1 MTPFLTAL
9 FTGTAQGA
17 IYALVSL
24 GLVLVWRGAGIV
36 NFAQMGQAMF
46 TTYIASQLIQHNFS
60 YWSAFFVA
68 LISGAALGALV
79 DLGLMRPLTSRKNSQ
94 LLNSQSMR
102 TTIPV
107 IASLGILGVL
117 KALAGI
123 LWAGEERG
131 FPSPVAPNAIKIGS
145 TNLAITGFDLFVIG
159 VVFLTLVI
167 TTIFFTKTGMG
178 LAMRASALNPEVTRL
193 SGIRVG
199 SVRTLGWAISGVAS
213 SLAGLLVTPRTNLSP
228 NTLDL
233 LLIIGFTA
241 AVVGGLSS
249 LAGSVLGG
257 FIWGYLISFVNVYSA
272 SENVFIAILA
282 FLLLALFIRPQ
293 GILGGKQV
301 RSV

>member
-1 MTPFLTAL
+1 
-9 FTGTAQGA
+9 
-17 IYALVSL
+17 
-24 GLVLVWRGAGIV
+24 
-36 NFAQMGQAMF
+36 MGQAMF
-46 TTYIASQLIQHNFS
+46 TTYIASQLIQNNYS
-60 YWSAFFVA
+60 YWSAFVIA
-68 LISGAALGALV
+68 LIGGAILGAIV

-131 FPSPVAPNAIKIGS
+131 FPSPVEANAVTIGG
-145 TNLAITGFDLFVIG
+145 TNLAITSFDLFVIG
-159 VVFLTLVI
+159 VVFLTLVL
-167 TTIFFTKTGMG
+167 TTILFTRTGMG

-199 SVRTLGWAISGVAS
+199 SVRTLSWVISGTAS
-213 SLAGLLVTPRTNLSP
+213 SLAGLLVTPKTNLSP

-241 AVVGGLSS
+241 AVVGGLTS
-249 LAGSVLGG
+249 LTGSVLGG
-257 FIWGYLISFVNVYSA
+257 FIVGYVIAFVNVYSA
-272 SENVFIAILA
+272 PENVFIAILV
-282 FLLLALFIRPQ
+282 FLLLALFFRPQ
-293 GILGGKQV
+293 GILGSKEV
-301 RSV
+301 RRV